1 MSDQIAP
8 PKKWYKSRVLWFNV
22 ILAGLGALEASANLI
37 QPYVP
42 GDIYG
47 WGLMILTVGNA
58 MMRIIGSRGL
68 AL

>member
-1 MSDQIAP
+1 MSESKTP

>member
-1 MSDQIAP
+1 MTEATTP

-22 ILAGLGALEASANLI
+22 LLAGLGALEASANLI

-47 WGLMILTVGNA
+47 WGLMVLTVGNA
-58 MMRIIGSRGL
+58 MMRIIGTRGL

>member
-1 MSDQIAP
+1 MTESVTP

>member
-1 MSDQIAP
+1 MTQATTS

-22 ILAGLGALEASANLI
+22 LLAGLAALEASANLI

-68 AL
+68 SL

>member
-1 MSDQIAP
+1 MSESTTP

-37 QPYVP
+37 QPYVR

>member
-1 MSDQIAP
+1 MTEATTS

-22 ILAGLGALEASANLI
+22 LLAGLGALEASANLI

-47 WGLMILTVGNA
+47 WGLMVLTVGNS
-58 MMRIIGSRGL
+58 MMRVLGSRGL

>member
-1 MSDQIAP
+1 MTEATTQ

-22 ILAGLGALEASANLI
+22 LLAGLGALEASANLI

-47 WGLMILTVGNA
+47 WGLMVLTVGNA
-58 MMRIIGSRGL
+58 MMRIIGTRGL

>member
-1 MSDQIAP
+1 MTETTTP

-22 ILAGLGALEASANLI
+22 ILAGFGALEASANLI
-37 QPYVP
+37 QPYVR

-58 MMRIIGSRGL
+58 MMRIIGTRGL